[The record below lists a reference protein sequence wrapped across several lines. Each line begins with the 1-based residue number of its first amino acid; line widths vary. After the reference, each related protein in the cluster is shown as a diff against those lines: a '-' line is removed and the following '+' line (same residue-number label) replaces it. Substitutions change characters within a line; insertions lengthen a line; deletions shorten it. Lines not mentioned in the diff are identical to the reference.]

1 MREHILYTDNYF
13 FDEWAEDNFDYL
25 MENYP
30 EYILEDD
37 EDVEDVSKEEL
48 MSRITY
54 EKFDSWYY
62 DDMNM
67 YFENEKY
74 NLDVELPSEIIAFAN
89 VGRWNG
95 RYNGYKVLGN
105 NLNEIFN
112 YGEDYNEW
120 KVDQYGRVEQRA
132 THHDG
137 TNYVEYRLLKP
148 TLTDEQK
155 ENFFDRLDYEGM
167 DEKTMRRYTVR
178 LGDVIGDVYGWKFC
192 GTRPNGI

>member
-1 MREHILYTDNYF
+1 MREHIIYTDNYS
-13 FDEWAEDNFDYL
+13 FDEWAEGNFDYL

-37 EDVEDVSKEEL
+37 EDVEDVPKEEL
-48 MSRITY
+48 MERITF
-54 EKFDSWYY
+54 EKFYDWYY
-62 DDMNM
+62 ADMEDYYYMVKEYLN
-67 YFENEKY
+67 KK
-74 NLDVELPSEIIAFAN
+74 LPSEIIAFAN

-95 RYNGYKVLGN
+95 RHNGYKVLGN

-132 THHDG
+132 MHHDG